1 MFMWGEFA
9 FLVALAKRWK
19 DYVTTKDVV
28 NVCVCAASKE
38 KQKKPA
44 NQAKKSLKKYFQRTN
59 TGMREREKEKEYV
72 CASLFDVILFFF

>member
-1 MFMWGEFA
+1 MC
-9 FLVALAKRWK
+9 
-19 DYVTTKDVV
+19 
-28 NVCVCAASKE
+28 VCVCAASKE

-72 CASLFDVILFFF
+72 CASLFVVILFFF